1 MVYIDNM
8 FSIRPI
14 SGSFS
19 CRVKHDDN
27 GSFRFRKK
35 KVTTVETVTIPTT
48 TAPQVSKQTTCYTTT
63 THSREPN
70 KIYVDWHADTDMIST
85 PEPEV
90 IEKIVEVI
98 KPVERVVEVE
108 KIVEKPV
115 EKVIVKNKKITPL
128 QALKQYWKTRA
139 GD

>member
-1 MVYIDNM
+1 
-8 FSIRPI
+8 
-14 SGSFS
+14 
-19 CRVKHDDN
+19 
-27 GSFRFRKK
+27 
-35 KVTTVETVTIPTT
+35 
-48 TAPQVSKQTTCYTTT
+48 
-63 THSREPN
+63 
-70 KIYVDWHADTDMIST
+70 MIST